1 MTLSHIL
8 AAQVAPSSAGSNPL
22 TIAAYVAGALLSA
35 PALVLIVKMVFFIAT
50 TSGKIDTLVV
60 DVATL
65 KRISEDQAGEAQ
77 ATEMSLL
84 IIENDIN
91 VLQEKA
97 GLPLRPFPDRRTG
110 PPDRRHL
117 Q

>member
-1 MTLSHIL
+1 MN
-8 AAQVAPSSAGSNPL
+8 APDANPL
-22 TIAAYVAGALLSA
+22 VIAAYVAGAVFSGPL
-35 PALVLIVKMVFFIAT
+35 LVLVVKAVFFIAS
-50 TSGKIDTLVV
+50 TSSKIDSVV
-60 DVATL
+60 ADVAVL
-65 KRISEDQAGEAQ
+65 KKNSEEQAGESQ
-77 ATEMSLL
+77 AAEMSFM

-97 GLPLRPFPDRRTG
+97 GLPLRPFPDRRSG

>member
-1 MTLSHIL
+1 MSD
-8 AAQVAPSSAGSNPL
+8 AANPL

-35 PALVLIVKMVFFIAT
+35 PALVLIVKLVFFFASI
-50 TSGKIDTLVV
+50 SGKLDTLVG
-60 DVATL
+60 DVAIL
-65 KRISEDQAGEAQ
+65 KKNSEDQTGEAQ
-77 ATEMSLL
+77 ATEMSFM

-91 VLQEKA
+91 VLQGKA
-97 GLPLRPFPDRRTG
+97 GLPLRPFPDRRSG